1 MLALALLVC
10 GAIGITA
17 SAETEP
23 TLTLKKNVSFVD
35 TPSLV
40 FAVEGVEAEA
50 DVELRVY
57 ASAEATEYYTATAI
71 EGGVVIDEV
80 EYPAFYLA
88 GIYPKDIAN
97 EVYVKAV
104 SEDKESAMLR
114 YSILEF
120 ALEGIDT
127 YKGVNDELAAFYQ
140 NIIDYSSGIQKYIG
154 DTDTNVADYNYVK
167 VQDGT
172 IGGYSTAVLAD
183 GEYTVTFTGSA
194 PAGLTH
200 IGWTVGATEF
210 TGNTVTISES
220 CTVTPKYQASVV
232 TLQPGETFDDG
243 RVVDAAD
250 GYIKNSSGT
259 KTKIRYYK
267 TNSGTVGLQ
276 SGDAIEIVNDPA
288 NSGNKVLK
296 FTDGSTSNYT
306 SVHIDA
312 SPDRVEYSADNKDNK
327 GVKTTFETLL
337 YIEEYPDVSFTNNQT
352 VAQPMFT
359 TGGRSTALSFN
370 ITYSTE
376 EEQFYF
382 ALTTAGTGAAL
393 TETFTKS
400 TYFNAN
406 EWVAIR
412 FEWYQYDLRAEEK
425 AIIKLYINN
434 VHAADITPP
443 TSMLTAKGESGESLY
458 GTNDVDHMMWK
469 GLSSSKAVMYFDNL
483 SMYDAY
489 IDQTIVETPA
499 E

>member
-1 MLALALLVC
+1 MKKTRLLVLMLALALLVC

-104 SEDKESAMLR
+104 SGDKESAMLR

-167 VQDGT
+167 VEDGT

-183 GEYTVTFTGSA
+183 GEYTVTLTGSA

-220 CTVTPKYQASVV
+220 CTVAPKYEASNNPVMSDYQTFSDI
-232 TLQPGETFDDG
+232 TLNGTTLVGTKKMNKVSVATLKTGETVEIADDPT
-243 RVVDAAD
+243 DAA
-250 GYIKNSSGT
+250 
-259 KTKIRYYK
+259 
-267 TNSGTVGLQ
+267 
-276 SGDAIEIVNDPA
+276 
-288 NSGNKVLK
+288 NKVLK
-296 FTDGSTSNYT
+296 YVDIVQSSGASAIRVGEAQVSQAISTFE
-306 SVHIDA
+306 A
-312 SPDRVEYSADNKDNK
+312 RVYIPSADYKHEGTREYIGQWGFYK
-327 GVKTTFETLL
+327 GGDKKTAFDISYDAE
-337 YIEEYPDVSFTNNQT
+337 NNF
-352 VAQPMFT
+352 VI
-359 TGGRSTALSFN
+359 SCSN
-370 ITYSTE
+370 TE
-376 EEQFYF
+376 ENDSIEGS
-382 ALTTAGTGAAL
+382 A
-393 TETFTKS
+393 
-400 TYFNAN
+400 TYKVDADTIFDQ
-406 EWVAIR
+406 WVVIR
-412 FEWYQYDLRAEEK
+412 FEHHNSTDTTK
-425 AIIKLYINN
+425 IKTLVYINN
-434 VHAADITPP
+434 QLVLTCNRYKDAADVNNFRVC
-443 TSMLTAKGESGESLY
+443 GY
-458 GTNDVDHMMWK
+458 
-469 GLSSSKAVMYFDNL
+469 SSSAGTVYFDDM
-483 SMYDAY
+483 SFTEVAF
-489 IDQTIVETPA
+489 PA